1 VRVTRVLAAA
11 GAVTGTEPEVRKV
24 TAGLR
29 EGRESIL
36 PYMSVCKREK

>member
-1 VRVTRVLAAA
+1 VTRVLAAA

-29 EGRESIL
+29 EGRVSTL
-36 PYMSVCKREK
+36 HYVSM